1 MLKIDCHI
9 AGARHRDAMSTKQDT
24 YFIDAQTGKGFD
36 AETFLQHYWQ
46 QKPVVIKRFF
56 NDFSDP
62 LDENDLAGLA
72 QESEI
77 DARIISNVQGNWHVE
92 QGPIKDFESACQ
104 GKWTLLVQGVDKYV
118 PDVWPILAPFSFVPH
133 WRLDDLMVSFATEG
147 AGVGAHIDQYDV
159 FLVQG
164 KGKRR
169 WRVGKP
175 AQYEEVFPHPK
186 LRQISGFE
194 PVIDVVAEPG
204 DVVYVPPGW
213 PHDGETVEDSL
224 TYSVGYRAPDNLQL
238 AESLAMMLDKGAHN
252 YRFSDAQRVMQQNP
266 ALVDA
271 RDVAALKQQ
280 LIEAINGEDFTLALL
295 EAMSEQGIPEYP
307 LDDEVTLEQISNEFA
322 AGISFTPAP
331 GVRALICDGKRG
343 LPRALYVNGSQF
355 AFGKNDQEWFEVLA
369 SGAVLNATC
378 CQDAPSF
385 TFLETLTTLINNG
398 YWEWFEG

>member
-1 MLKIDCHI
+1 MGNNDN
-9 AGARHRDAMSTKQDT
+9 T
-24 YFIDAQTGKGFD
+24 YFIDAQSGNGFN
-36 AETFLQHYWQ
+36 AETFLKHYWQ
-46 QKPVVIKRFF
+46 QKPVVIKQFF
-56 NDFSDP
+56 LDFTDP
-62 LDENDLAGLA
+62 IDENDLAGLA
-72 QESEI
+72 QESEV
-77 DARIISNVQGNWHVE
+77 DARIISHVQGSWHVE
-92 QGPIKDFESACQ
+92 QGPINDFDNACQ
-104 GKWTLLVQGVDKYV
+104 GNWTLLVQGVDKYV
-118 PDVWPILAPFSFVPH
+118 PDVAPILEPFSFVPN
-133 WRLDDLMVSFATEG
+133 WRLDDLMVSFATNG

-175 AQYEEVFPHPK
+175 ANYKEIFPHPK
-186 LRQISGFE
+186 LRQIEGFD
-194 PVIDVVAEPG
+194 PVIDVIVEPG

-213 PHDGETVEDSL
+213 PHDGQTIEDSL

-238 AESLAMMLDKGAHN
+238 AESLAMMLDKGSGN
-252 YRFSDAQRVMQQNP
+252 FRFTDPARAGQANP
-266 ALVDA
+266 ALVSSS
-271 RDVAALKQQ
+271 DVAALKQQ
-280 LIEAINGEDFTLALL
+280 LIDAINGEDFTFALL

-307 LDDEVTLEQISNEFA
+307 LEDEVSLEQISNEFA
-322 AGISFTPAP
+322 AGISFAPAP

-355 AFGKNDQEWFEVLA
+355 AFSKRDQEWFEVLA
-369 SGAVLNATC
+369 SGSILNATC

>member
-1 MLKIDCHI
+1 MPTNDK
-9 AGARHRDAMSTKQDT
+9 M
-24 YFIDAQTGKGFD
+24 YFIDARTGNGFN
-36 AETFLQHYWQ
+36 AETFLKNYWQ
-46 QKPVVIKRFF
+46 QKPVVIKHFF
-56 NDFSDP
+56 DNFVDP
-62 LDENDLAGLA
+62 IDENDLAGLA
-72 QESEI
+72 QESEV
-77 DARIISNVQGNWHVE
+77 DARIISNIQGKWHVE
-92 QGPIKDFESACQ
+92 QGPIADFDKACQ

-118 PDVWPILAPFSFVPH
+118 PDVTPILDPFSFIPN
-133 WRLDDLMVSFATEG
+133 WRLDDLMVSFATNG

-164 KGKRR
+164 KGQRR
-169 WRVGKP
+169 WRVG
-175 AQYEEVFPHPK
+175 E
-186 LRQISGFE
+186 GFD
-194 PVIDVVAEPG
+194 PVIDVVVEPG

-213 PHDGETVEDSL
+213 PHDGATIEDSL

-252 YRFSDAQRVMQQNP
+252 YRFTDSGRSLQGNRAWVNP
-266 ALVDA
+266 S
-271 RDVAALKQQ
+271 DVAVLKQQ
-280 LIEAINGEDFTLALL
+280 LIDAINGEDFTLALL

-307 LDDEVTLEQISNEFA
+307 LENEVSLEQISNEFA
-322 AGISFTPAP
+322 AGISFVPAP

-369 SGAVLNATC
+369 SGGVLNATC